1 MQSPL
6 FHVRYDLKVENM
18 REVRVNLAD
27 RSYVITIGAE
37 IIERVGDIVSGA
49 CKPTSAAVVTNT
61 TVAKYYSKG
70 ILDSMTC
77 AGIRTEL
84 ITLPSGERFKT
95 LHSIAKIYDAMLDF
109 KMDRRSV
116 IVALGGGVIGDMAG
130 FAAATYMRGIDFI
143 QVPTTLLAQV
153 DASIGGKTGVDLP
166 KGKNLVGAFHQP
178 RAVIIDTRT
187 LDTLPMREL
196 RSGLAEVVK
205 HGIIYDRHYL
215 DFIECNSKELLKR
228 NHEVLEKAICRSV
241 EIKRDVV
248 EADERESGLRA
259 ILNYGH
265 TVGHAVEALSG
276 FGKYR
281 HGEASSIGMVTEAL
295 AAEDN
300 GFAESGVTKKIA
312 GVLNKFGLPVD
323 MPAGLDTYEIIRAIE
338 LDKKTMGGKI
348 RLALP
353 VEIGKCRVISDIDRN
368 MLARAIEKHKS
379 SSFVPSSKQKA
390 DRGRI

>member
-1 MQSPL
+1 
-6 FHVRYDLKVENM
+6 M

-27 RSYVITIGAE
+27 RSYVITIDAE

-49 CKPTSAAVVTNT
+49 CEPTSAAVVTNT

-166 KGKNLVGAFHQP
+166 QGKNLVGAFHQP

-205 HGIIYDRHYL
+205 HGIIYDRRYL
-215 DFIECNSKELLKR
+215 DFIESNSKELLKR
-228 NHEVLEKAICRSV
+228 NHEVLEKAIYRSV

-323 MPAGLDTYEIIRAIE
+323 MPAGLDTLEIIRAIE

-379 SSFVPSSKQKA
+379 SSFVPSSKA
-390 DRGRI
+390 EGG

>member
-1 MQSPL
+1 
-6 FHVRYDLKVENM
+6 M

-70 ILDSMTC
+70 ILDSMAC

-166 KGKNLVGAFHQP
+166 QGKNLVGAFHQP

-205 HGIIYDRHYL
+205 HGIIYDRQYL
-215 DFIECNSKELLKR
+215 DFIESNSKELLKR
-228 NHEVLEKAICRSV
+228 NHEVLEKTICRSV

-323 MPAGLDTYEIIRAIE
+323 MPVGLDTYEIIRAIE

-379 SSFVPSSKQKA
+379 SSFVPSSKA
-390 DRGRI
+390 EGG